1 MQKMALDKDRGGDFD
16 SVELTKSLFSTF
28 DLVRERSL
36 EFKLNQDKFESS
48 DAKNKIER
56 LMLV

>member
-1 MQKMALDKDRGGDFD
+1 MHWIKIEVVILVIEFL
-16 SVELTKSLFSTF
+16 ELTKSLFSTF

-48 DAKNKIER
+48 DAKNKMKD
-56 LMLV
+56 LLLV

>member
-1 MQKMALDKDRGGDFD
+1 LDKDRGGDFSD
-16 SVELTKSLFSTF
+16 RILELTKSLFSTF

-48 DAKNKIER
+48 DAKNKMKD
-56 LMLV
+56 LLLV